1 MRRFKTMMAVLAV
14 CGLGAMPTAS
24 ATADPPTGIGPVD
37 TIIGSLS
44 GGITSHKF
52 KCDENHPKVKAL
64 IQGVRDSLKYSYPDI
79 STMLARG
86 YVPYFDAPLFGLSG
100 RQGHWMNAAYMDDG
114 HIADPQRPE
123 AILTDKWFRPIGV
136 MFIEDE
142 PEKPGPNLYTAEDG
156 TPCNIW
162 HYHAEI
168 TADSYWWLYKY
179 LWSDDVSQGDIE
191 PEDRSPDLAH
201 VWRYGD
207 YQYQWNHAAPPAD
220 QLPGDPGPQE
230 LPCIV
235 TAIRPPG
242 YPLDCT
248 QKGKKVLTDLP

>member
-1 MRRFKTMMAVLAV
+1 MRGLKTTIAVVACTIGVALV
-14 CGLGAMPTAS
+14 PTAQ
-24 ATADPPTGIGPVD
+24 ADPPTGIGPVD

-52 KCDENHPKVKAL
+52 KCDENNPKVQAI
-64 IQGVRDSLKYSYPDI
+64 IQGVRRSLTYSYPDI

-100 RQGHWMNAAYMDDG
+100 RQGHWMNAAYMNDG
-114 HIADPQRPE
+114 HILDPERPE
-123 AILTDKWFRPIGV
+123 AILTDKWLRPIGV
-136 MFIEDE
+136 MFIEDR
-142 PEKPGPNLYTAEDG
+142 PEVPGPNLYVDEQTG
-156 TPCNIW
+156 VPCNIW

-179 LWSDDVSQGDIE
+179 AWSDDVQNGDLE

-201 VWRYGD
+201 VWRYGE

-220 QLPGDPGPQE
+220 QMPGDPGPTE
-230 LPCIV
+230 VPCIV
-235 TAIRPPG
+235 TQIRPPAD
-242 YPLDCT
+242 PVHCAQD
-248 QKGKKVLTDLP
+248 GK